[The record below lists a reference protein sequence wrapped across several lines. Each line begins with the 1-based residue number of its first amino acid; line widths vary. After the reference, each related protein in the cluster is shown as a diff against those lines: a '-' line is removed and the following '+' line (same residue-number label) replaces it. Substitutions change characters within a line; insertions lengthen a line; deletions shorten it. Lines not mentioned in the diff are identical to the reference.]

1 MFKNNQAKVFQA
13 GILSGIML
21 FVLVA
26 IEDWL
31 ASGLYTM
38 ADPAIW
44 NALMYHNWWVYSFC
58 YHIIVGLILALV
70 YSVFYNS
77 LPDSG
82 SIRGLQ
88 FGFWIWIVG
97 TVPGLLMTLM
107 YLAVPEELAIV
118 WLVAGLFNYLLAGLL
133 IGALYQLEQ
142 K

>member
-1 MFKNNQAKVFQA
+1 MFQNNQTKIFQA

-31 ASGLYTM
+31 AGSLYTM

-44 NALMYHNWWVYSFC
+44 NNVMAHNWWVYSFF
-58 YHIIVGLILALV
+58 YHIMVGLILVLAFSL
-70 YSVFYNS
+70 FYNS

-82 SIRGLQ
+82 SVKGLQ
-88 FGFWIWIVG
+88 FGFWIWVVG

-107 YLAVPEELAIV
+107 TLAVPEELVIV
-118 WLVAGLFNYLLAGLL
+118 WLVTGLFNYLLAGLL
-133 IGALYQLEQ
+133 IGSLYKPQP